1 MLRRAKSNVE
11 GHRPNPEQ
19 VWQVAQWNHSS
30 SSAASPASL
39 RDSASNVEMLYA
51 GKKSLRNKVL
61 HNRKTVSG
69 TQKLYRSRSDVQS
82 RPRGASA
89 AVARVA
95 EASLSSLKSTLMRES
110 KDESNTAG
118 KSHFTLKRDADV
130 FCDDPEMGAGAMSPT
145 VVGGENL
152 KFLDTDFSR
161 KEGDND
167 KGEQIMQK
175 KDDGCETNTPETQH
189 IARERSAS
197 EFEKLIAAQASQAA
211 EEIEAEVGE
220 LDIMERKTFTVDL
233 NDVENISVRLTGEIL
248 SEQRFSGLGIRRH
261 PLYAVT
267 LVIAGI
273 RRERRFRFDSFR
285 GLQKQIRTIA
295 QDEASLMHRSGD
307 NIEILSPFPP
317 SYAKSKLAQLA

>member
-110 KDESNTAG
+110 KDES
-118 KSHFTLKRDADV
+118 
-130 FCDDPEMGAGAMSPT
+130 
-145 VVGGENL
+145 
-152 KFLDTDFSR
+152 
-161 KEGDND
+161 KEG
-167 KGEQIMQK
+167 
-175 KDDGCETNTPETQH
+175 
-189 IARERSAS
+189 
-197 EFEKLIAAQASQAA
+197 A
-211 EEIEAEVGE
+211 E
-220 LDIMERKTFTVDL
+220 
-233 NDVENISVRLTGEIL
+233 
-248 SEQRFSGLGIRRH
+248 
-261 PLYAVT
+261 
-267 LVIAGI
+267 
-273 RRERRFRFDSFR
+273 
-285 GLQKQIRTIA
+285 
-295 QDEASLMHRSGD
+295 
-307 NIEILSPFPP
+307 
-317 SYAKSKLAQLA
+317 